1 MASIYSIAIFIA
13 LLGAALIAGTF
24 FCFSTFVMG
33 ALGRIAPAAGI
44 AAMQSINIV
53 VINPVF
59 LSVFVGTAA
68 LGVCIALAA
77 LFLLPDT
84 SAIYALAGSLLYCIG
99 TFVVTM
105 RFNVPLNNELAGV
118 QPDSAKGQQV
128 WERYLSDWVWWNH
141 VRTIAALAATALFV
155 LALT

>member
-1 MASIYSIAIFIA
+1 MASIYSIAIFVA

-24 FCFSTFVMG
+24 FCFSNFVMG

-53 VINPVF
+53 VINPLF
-59 LSVFVGTAA
+59 LAAFVGTAA

-105 RFNVPLNNELAGV
+105 RFNVPLNNELAAV
-118 QPDSAKGQQV
+118 QPDSAMGQQV
-128 WERYLSDWVWWNH
+128 WERYLSDWVFWNH
-141 VRTIAALAATALFV
+141 VRTIAALLATALFV

>member
-1 MASIYSIAIFIA
+1 MASIYSIAIFVA

-84 SAIYALAGSLLYCIG
+84 SAIYALVGSLLYCIG

-128 WERYLSDWVWWNH
+128 WGRYLSDWVWWNH
-141 VRTIAALAATALFV
+141 IRTIAALAATALFV
-155 LALT
+155 LTLT

>member
-1 MASIYSIAIFIA
+1 MASIYSIPIFVA

-24 FCFSTFVMG
+24 FCFSNFVMG

-53 VINPVF
+53 VINPLF
-59 LSVFVGTAA
+59 LAAFVGTAA
-68 LGVCIALAA
+68 LGVCIALA
-77 LFLLPDT
+77 

-105 RFNVPLNNELAGV
+105 RFNVPLNNELAAV

-128 WERYLSDWVWWNH
+128 WERYLSDWVFWNH
-141 VRTIAALAATALFV
+141 VRTIAALLATALFV